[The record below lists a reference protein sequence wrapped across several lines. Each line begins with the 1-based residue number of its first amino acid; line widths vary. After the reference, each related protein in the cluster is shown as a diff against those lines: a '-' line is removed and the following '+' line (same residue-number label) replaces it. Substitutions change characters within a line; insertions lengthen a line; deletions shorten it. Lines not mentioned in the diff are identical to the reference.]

1 MVFNGDTAIFIL
13 LLFSFS
19 INLFAG
25 LSIFNSRKFC
35 KDAAMVGYMNLAM
48 SLLSLILCILCSLA
62 D

>member
-25 LSIFNSRKFC
+25 LSIFNSRKFS
-35 KDAAMVGYMNLAM
+35 KDAAMVGYMNLAV
-48 SLLSLILCILCSLA
+48 SLISLMLCILYPLI